1 MPKPAYTFAS
11 GLRAALRADPDII
24 LVGEIRDLETAGIAT
39 EAALT
44 GHLVLSTL
52 HANDA
57 ASSTTRLIDMGL
69 GPYLVTSAL
78 GCVVAQRL
86 VRRLCKRCKSRD
98 TATSE
103 ELLELEAMSL
113 VADHTT
119 PTPLSRAVGCEQCR
133 RTGYLGRMAI
143 HEVMVMNDELR
154 TLVLQRAPAESVARA
169 AVIGGMQTLQMDA
182 FVKVQ
187 EGETTF
193 DELKRILV

>member
-1 MPKPAYTFAS
+1 MRT
-11 GLRAALRADPDII
+11 DPDII
-24 LVGEIRDLETAGIAT
+24 LVGEIRDLETARIAT

-86 VRRLCKRCKSRD
+86 VRRLCGRCKSAD

-113 VADHTT
+113 IDSRDAQA
-119 PTPLSRAVGCEQCR
+119 PMFRAVGCEQCR
-133 RTGYLGRMAI
+133 RTGYRGRLAI

-154 TLVLQRAPAESVARA
+154 TLVLQRAPAEAVARA
-169 AVIGGMQTLQMDA
+169 AVAGGMQTLQMDA

-187 EGETTF
+187 EGETTL